1 MVSGNSLTEIWYK
14 TPLKLTALTLLE
26 KVEREVGIHKAKNP
40 VIKLNFLV
48 HLAQFFSML
57 RNE

>member
-1 MVSGNSLTEIWYK
+1 MN
-14 TPLKLTALTLLE
+14 
-26 KVEREVGIHKAKNP
+26 KVKNP